1 MKKSKK
7 DRKSGEVTVDQD
19 KNEAIAEFSDKNT
32 NEEEI
37 VYVSPIAQPMASA
50 KVTKKIRKLIKAG
63 NSSMSRHGYACIKF
77 CGKDSRLIL
86 TSGRLK
92 FSRQ

>member
-19 KNEAIAEFSDKNT
+19 TNEAVAGFSDKNA

-37 VYVSPIAQPMASA
+37 FFVSPIAQPMASS
-50 KVTKKIRKLIKAG
+50 KLTKKIRKLIKAG

-77 CGKDSRLIL
+77 AVKLVG
-86 TSGRLK
+86 
-92 FSRQ
+92 

>member
-19 KNEAIAEFSDKNT
+19 KNEAVAGFSDKNT
-32 NEEEI
+32 NEDEI
-37 VYVSPIAQPMASA
+37 VFVSPIAQPMASS

-63 NSSMSRHGYACIKF
+63 NLSMSRHGYACIKF

-86 TSGRLK
+86 TGGRLK

>member
-19 KNEAIAEFSDKNT
+19 KSEAVAGFSDNA

-37 VYVSPIAQPMASA
+37 VYVSPIAQPMASS

-77 CGKDSRLIL
+77 CGKDSQLIL